1 MARFTR
7 FNRRSAKGY
16 APVKPQ
22 ALDVPHVALLEAAQA
37 ASDRRNA
44 ENYAWVSDCG
54 AGAAQKQV
62 DHFTRLIALVGDA
75 DTAWR
80 AYRAA
85 MGQDYGTLP
94 SNTPHDLGW
103 LPRYTEGLER
113 ARARLAEEEQAE
125 LETAE
130 RVSSCRTC
138 HATGCLDCGA
148 VRDSEDS
155 GLSQQWLDYPDSD
168 AGGL

>member
-16 APVKPQ
+16 APNTSRL
-22 ALDVPHVALLEAAQA
+22 ADDARRLDVPHADLLEAAQA
-37 ASDRRNA
+37 ASATRNA

-54 AGAAQKQV
+54 PGAAQKQV
-62 DHFTRLIALVGDA
+62 DHFTRLIKLVGDA

-80 AYRAA
+80 AYREA
-85 MGQDYGTLP
+85 MGQEYGTNA

-113 ARARLAEEEQAE
+113 ARARLAEEEQQA
-125 LETAE
+125 
-130 RVSSCRTC
+130 S
-138 HATGCLDCGA
+138 A
-148 VRDSEDS
+148 VDFDDSDES
-155 GLSQQWLDYPDSD
+155 GLSQQWLDYPESD
-168 AGGL
+168 TGGL